1 MTDVR
6 DVRLR
11 PIPSA
16 GRAGERR
23 FEGEVPKGW
32 QTAVAR
38 KAAVRQLC
46 ERAAFPQAVASTTL
60 IHLLHPTNRVGES
73 TPEKIRFADL
83 CGERGIWQR
92 WSPGICPQR
101 MPASGRPPINGPPPH
116 RRFRSLLLASLH
128 CLLSQRAQALSA
140 GPSTPRLCPA
150 YASQRFPYRTDG
162 I

>member
-1 MTDVR
+1 MSGSVPSRRQPDA
-6 DVRLR
+6 R
-11 PIPSA
+11 P
-16 GRAGERR
+16 RRGEV
-23 FEGEVPKGW
+23 EVPKGW
-32 QTAVAR
+32 QTTVAR

-46 ERAAFPQAVASTTL
+46 ERAAFPQAVASTPL

-83 CGERGIWQR
+83 CGERRIRPAG
-92 WSPGICPQR
+92 SGGPPGFALKGCLP
-101 MPASGRPPINGPPPH
+101 GRPPINGPPPH

-150 YASQRFPYRTDG
+150 YAS
-162 I
+162 